1 MAQFTAA
8 AAAAATAGFNAGGAA
23 IAADINSQRI
33 YSCAERLSYCAQSH
47 QPNPTSYFN
56 LCLSLASA
64 FDSALAA
71 DNVPK
76 DAARLP
82 RVIKQVCHHKND
94 FYRQAALM
102 VLMLSVKVN
111 ALCGDYRVPSIMP
124 YEGLFCFYSHS
135 IKHNAC
141 KSGWFASND
150 AEDLYTLANEIS
162 SCFYPM
168 GDIITEPT
176 SFLPFVGV
184 IMSRFYPQVKLGQLM
199 LAFEIKPGYASY
211 IEDFQIPKSIRYSR
225 GEKMRL
231 FVAQKENT
239 DTSASIV
246 HPPNVNFLVNG
257 KGVEKRT
264 NVMMDPGPQLPT
276 IIESHIR
283 YGTNLVQ
290 AVGQCDGNYIV
301 LVAFMSTVPSSELP
315 AVQDY
320 VQSASTELD
329 SDSEI
334 IVGESRISLNCPI
347 SYTRIKTPVKGHMCR
362 HHQCF
367 DLSNYLEI
375 NSRRPSWRCPCCN
388 QSVCYPEIRIDQNMV
403 KILKELGEEVLD
415 VIISADGS
423 WKAAARTKD
432 NKEPQDAIV
441 NSPSERSRTE
451 VDSGISPSNVCDLTK
466 EDTEMVTADPCVQ
479 EESKPKF
486 ISLPQSQS
494 MLIGLSAAPASA
506 EINHG
511 SVSQNDNV
519 WSPILS
525 SPFEPANSRPVSEHS
540 TGVSQS
546 PPMDILPPSIFV
558 EPTPRSVSL
567 LITNVSQPFSAKN
580 GPQPV
585 LTDAVSPA
593 SRREDEAF
601 QVTNPYNS
609 PILDQTPTVNGSQY
623 QQSQYSQPMVRS
635 EYGRSPAIPA
645 NVTRISTGMQTLP
658 VHSPRSSPLP
668 ANVVNNTS
676 GIGEMRQRHTS
687 QGYNSRPPIP
697 DMVNSFS
704 ARTLNVESAGVTAPV
719 RSPSS
724 AATQFPNSVAVPYR
738 NSVGVQLP
746 STAPVPFPSPGYR
759 FASGVRNVNQQQP
772 LNLRT
777 PQRVSMAPHL
787 MRSSY
792 FPQAQGPVG
801 SSTFRTPHM
810 AQHTQLLAA
819 GQVSRSSP
827 TVSLYNQALETMSP
841 PTVPSSV
848 PMNTERSRMVGGT
861 SSGTVQTVTRNEN
874 LIDIQSEQGWR
885 PPGRMRGS
893 LIGRPYSEAL
903 SQFMIQ
909 PTEEPQASAPPSNLA
924 TPPHLQA
931 PQPNPISSAQAS
943 QNLPTTTSS

>member
-8 AAAAATAGFNAGGAA
+8 AAAVATAGFNAGGAA
-23 IAADINSQRI
+23 ITADINSQRI

-71 DNVPK
+71 NNVPK

-102 VLMLSVKVN
+102 VLMLSVK
-111 ALCGDYRVPSIMP
+111 
-124 YEGLFCFYSHS
+124 
-135 IKHNAC
+135 NAC

-150 AEDLYTLANEIS
+150 TEDLFTLANEIS

-176 SFLPFVGV
+176 SFLPFVAV

-246 HPPNVNFLVNG
+246 HPPNVSFLVNG

-290 AVGQCDGNYIV
+290 AVGQCEGNYVV

-441 NSPSERSRTE
+441 NSPSERSRVE
-451 VDSGISPSNVCDLTK
+451 VDSGIPPSNVCDLTK

-494 MLIGLSAAPASA
+494 MLIGLSVAPASADINA

-525 SPFEPANSRPVSEHS
+525 SPFEPANTRPVSQYS

-546 PPMDILPPSIFV
+546 SPMDIVPPSILV

-567 LITNVSQPFSAKN
+567 PITNVSQPFSANN

-601 QVTNPYNS
+601 LVTNPYNS
-609 PILDQTPTVNGSQY
+609 PILGQTPTVNGSQY

-645 NVTRISTGMQTLP
+645 NVTRISTAMQTLP

-668 ANVVNNTS
+668 ATVVNNTS
-676 GIGEMRQRHTS
+676 GISEMRQRHTS

-704 ARTLNVESAGVTAPV
+704 ARTLNVESVGVTAPV
-719 RSPSS
+719 QIPSS
-724 AATQFPNSVAVPYR
+724 AAIQFPNSAAVAYR

-746 STAPVPFPSPGYR
+746 STAPVPFPNPGYR
-759 FASGVRNVNQQQP
+759 FASGVQSVNQQQP

-801 SSTFRTPHM
+801 SSTFRTPLM
-810 AQHTQLLAA
+810 AQHTQVLAA
-819 GQVSRSSP
+819 AQRAAQVSRSSP
-827 TVSLYNQALETMSP
+827 TVSLYQALEAISP

-861 SSGTVQTVTRNEN
+861 SSGTVQTVTRTEN

-909 PTEEPQASAPPSNLA
+909 PTKEPQASTPPSNLA

-931 PQPNPISSAQAS
+931 PQPKPISSTQAS
-943 QNLPTTTSS
+943 QNLPTTKSS